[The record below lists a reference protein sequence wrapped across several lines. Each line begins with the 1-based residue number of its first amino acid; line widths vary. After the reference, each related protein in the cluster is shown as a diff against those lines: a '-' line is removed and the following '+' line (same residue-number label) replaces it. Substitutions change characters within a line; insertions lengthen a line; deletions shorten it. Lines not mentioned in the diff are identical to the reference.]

1 MEPSR
6 PKRRICVYPLM
17 RRSVSRSLPVSTE
30 ILVSEILVSSV
41 ISYELGYIVKRI
53 KG

>member
-1 MEPSR
+1 MSR

-17 RRSVSRSLPVSTE
+17 RRSVSGSLPASVYSNT
-30 ILVSEILVSSV
+30 ILVSSV

>member
-1 MEPSR
+1 MSR
-6 PKRRICVYPLM
+6 PKRRTDVYI
-17 RRSVSRSLPVSTE
+17 LPVSTE